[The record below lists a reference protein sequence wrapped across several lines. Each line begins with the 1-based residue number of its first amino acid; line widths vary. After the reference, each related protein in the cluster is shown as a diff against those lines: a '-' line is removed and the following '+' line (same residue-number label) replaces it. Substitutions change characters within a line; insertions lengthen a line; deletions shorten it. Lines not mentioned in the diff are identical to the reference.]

1 MPETAQFIVTGGDT
15 IHCDA
20 CEQRIANALRRLP
33 GVADVR
39 ASHVTQG
46 MTVKFDPSLVS
57 AEAIRARLAQAGFE
71 AEPEGRTS

>member
-1 MPETAQFIVTGGDT
+1 MPEVAQFTVTGGDT

-39 ASHVTQG
+39 ASHATQRVT
-46 MTVKFDPSLVS
+46 VIFDPGQVS
-57 AEAIRARLAQAGFE
+57 AEAIRTKLAQAGFE
-71 AEPEGRTS
+71 AEPEGGRL